1 MFYTLSPKCGHRP
14 GDVRLLSRKP
24 GKINNISNQT
34 EWGWF
39 GYTDKIK
46 EFKEQVEIEI
56 FIRNNVLQAQSF
68 WCTGGCKPKQVKGDS
83 SKKRYELN
91 ICKLQIFSDSGQTTQ

>member
-1 MFYTLSPKCGHRP
+1 MYYNCNTSCGHHP

-24 GKINNISNQT
+24 GEMNNISKQT

-39 GYTDKIK
+39 GYTDKMK

-56 FIRNNVLQAQSF
+56 FVKNNMLQAQSSR
-68 WCTGGCKPKQVKGDS
+68 CTGGCKPKQVKGDS
-83 SKKRYELN
+83 GRTNYK
-91 ICKLQIFSDSGQTTQ
+91 